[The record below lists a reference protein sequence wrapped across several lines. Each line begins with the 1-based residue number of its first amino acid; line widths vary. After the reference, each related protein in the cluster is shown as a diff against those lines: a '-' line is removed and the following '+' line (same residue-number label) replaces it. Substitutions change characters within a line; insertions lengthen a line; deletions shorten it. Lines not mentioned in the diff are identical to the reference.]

1 MKLELVEH
9 IPCALQHA
17 MTMGILGSSLHECT
31 YSIAVKAK
39 TKMKMNTMM
48 DQAKMK
54 SNQES

>member
-1 MKLELVEH
+1 MELEEH

-17 MTMGILGSSLHECT
+17 MTMGIPGSSLHECT
-31 YSIAVKAK
+31 YSIAVKVR
-39 TKMKMNTMM
+39 TKMKMIAKM